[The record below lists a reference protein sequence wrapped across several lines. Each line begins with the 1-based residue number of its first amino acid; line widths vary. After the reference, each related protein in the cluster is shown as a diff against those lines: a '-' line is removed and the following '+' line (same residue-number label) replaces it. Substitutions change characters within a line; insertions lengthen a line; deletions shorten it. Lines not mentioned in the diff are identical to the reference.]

1 MSKEFV
7 ENVKR
12 QIEEKYAAIREAQ
25 IRNSEERSKKET
37 EERCQKLSKV
47 QIDFLPV
54 EDIREIFMPFIKDR
68 ESFAKFTDEE
78 IYELYIEWYKNTLS
92 DIEEEY
98 E

>member
-37 EERCQKLSKV
+37 
-47 QIDFLPV
+47 PV
-54 EDIREIFMPFIKDR
+54 GTEIKI
-68 ESFAKFTDEE
+68 
-78 IYELYIEWYKNTLS
+78 
-92 DIEEEY
+92 
-98 E
+98 